1 MKFTVVWLPTAESL
15 LADLWN
21 NAQDRQAVT
30 DAANTIDRLLGN
42 DPQTKVTPVD
52 QLYFLRVHP
61 LVVLCDLNFDDLMV
75 RVIEVR
81 GLDQ

>member
-61 LVVLCDLNFDDLMV
+61 LVVLYDLNFDDLMV